1 MFSPQSLATIVTLA
15 AAVALGPLSTDMYL
29 PALPRMTDDLHTS
42 VDQMQLTLSVFFAG
56 FAVAQLLYGPLADRF
71 GRKPIMMAGLAIFS
85 LASIGCAMATTV
97 EQLTAFRFVQAL
109 GACGGPVLG
118 RTMVRDIHGPEK
130 AAPVLA
136 LIGTI
141 MALAPA
147 VAPVFGGGLI
157 IWFDWQAIFLFLAF
171 FGFVLM
177 AVYGLNVQESL
188 KEEYKKPF
196 NLASVLNSYS
206 RLLRHREY
214 VGYTLTCSFVFSG
227 LFCFLSASSF
237 VLINFFGVAEE
248 HFGFYFTMV
257 VCGYVIGTQLVQRF
271 SVYVGQRKMLFQ
283 GALIA
288 MVAGIAMAVPSLLQ
302 KDTLGWLIGTQV
314 LFMVGVGMVMPLSMG
329 GALAPFSDIAGTA
342 SSLLGF
348 LQSLVAATVG
358 IIVGHMYSETPLVM
372 TVAIAMMGT
381 LTLVSYL
388 LFLRQKDQP
397 QA

>member
-1 MFSPQSLATIVTLA
+1 MFSPQSIATILTLA

-29 PALPRMTDDLHTS
+29 PALPRMTDDLNTS

-71 GRKPIMMAGLAIFS
+71 GRKPIMLAGLAIFS
-85 LASIGCAMATTV
+85 FASIGCAMAETV
-97 EQLTAFRFVQAL
+97 EQLMVYRFIQAL

-147 VAPVFGGGLI
+147 IAPVFGGGLI
-157 IWFDWQAIFLFLAF
+157 IWFDWPAIFLFLAF

-177 AVYGLNVQESL
+177 AVYGLKVQESL

-196 NLASVLNSYS
+196 NLTTVMTSYK
-206 RLLRHREY
+206 RLLKHREY
-214 VGYTLTCSFVFSG
+214 IGYTLSCSFVYSG

-237 VLINFFGVAEE
+237 VLINYFGVAEE
-248 HFGFYFTMV
+248 HFGLYFALV

-271 SVYVGQRKMLFQ
+271 SVYMGQRKMLMQ
-283 GALIA
+283 GACTA
-288 MVAGIAMAVPSLLQ
+288 AVAGIAMAIPSLLE
-302 KDTLGWLIGTQV
+302 KDTLAWLIAMQV
-314 LFMVGVGMVMPLSMG
+314 LFMVGVGIVMPLSMG

-348 LQSLVAATVG
+348 LQAVCAATVG
-358 IIVGHMYSETPLVM
+358 IIVGHMYNDTPLVM
-372 TVAIAMMGT
+372 TVAISIMGI
-381 LTLVSYL
+381 LTLLSYWI
-388 LFLRQKDQP
+388 FLHKKDQP

>member
-1 MFSPQSLATIVTLA
+1 MFSPHSLATILTLA

-56 FAVAQLLYGPLADRF
+56 FALAQLLYGPLADRF
-71 GRKPIMMAGLAIFS
+71 GRKPIMLAGLAIFS

-97 EQLTAFRFVQAL
+97 EQLMVFRFVQAL

-130 AAPVLA
+130 AASVLA

-147 VAPVFGGGLI
+147 VAPIFGGGLI
-157 IWFDWQAIFLFLAF
+157 IWFDWPAIFLFLAF

-177 AVYGLNVQESL
+177 AIYGMKVQESL
-188 KEEYKKPF
+188 KDEYKKPF
-196 NLASVLNSYS
+196 NLSSVLNSYQ

-214 VGYTLTCSFVFSG
+214 IGFTLTCSFVYSG

-257 VCGYVIGTQLVQRF
+257 VFGYVIGTQLVQRF
-271 SVYVGQRKMLFQ
+271 SIYVGQRKMLLQ
-283 GALIA
+283 GAIIA
-288 MVAGIAMAVPSLLQ
+288 TVAGIAMAVPSLLQ
-302 KDTLGWLIGTQV
+302 KDTLGWLIATQV

-348 LQSLVAATVG
+348 LQSVVAATVG
-358 IIVGHMYSETPLVM
+358 IIVGHMYSDTPLVM
-372 TVAIAMMGT
+372 TVAIAIMGT

-388 LFLRQKDQP
+388 LFLTQKDHP